1 MKFEC
6 IDDEKTQK
14 AKAYEWMTEVRN
26 EYREEFRENFE
37 KSLATWFLKTERIFD
52 TQTNATLNDNIKFG
66 LRSILKEVRT
76 NDIDN
81 LIISYNYEIKYG
93 DKTLTPQVEEVDI
106 PDYLSYNQ
114 ESVFIHE
121 EYFRGFLHLF

>member
-1 MKFEC
+1 
-6 IDDEKTQK
+6 
-14 AKAYEWMTEVRN
+14 MTEVRN

-52 TQTNATLNDNIKFG
+52 TQTNATLNDNYKFG
-66 LRSILKEVRT
+66 LKSILKEVRT

-81 LIISYNYEIKYG
+81 LIISYNYQIKYG
-93 DKTLTPQVEEVDI
+93 DATLTPQVEEVDI

-121 EYFRGFLHLF
+121 EYFRGFLHLFQ